1 MRPFDEYPG
10 AGRERLGCVSGAN
23 CRHEYGLQF
32 MRKTGQTRCAYCGAN
47 FAGSYETWLT
57 MALDHVVPTSVCRKL
72 GIPAEWADDYANRVL
87 ACAACNS
94 FHNRYTP
101 AESPPTSIDLDEFFD
116 FRDRIFA
123 ERKELIE
130 DSHHKEH
137 AFFERRPWLDR

>member
-10 AGRERLGCVSGAN
+10 SGRELIGRVSGAN

-32 MRKTGQTRCAYCGAN
+32 MRNTGQTTCAYCGAD

-72 GIPAEWADDYANRVL
+72 GIPDEWADDCANKVL

-94 FHNRYTP
+94 FGNRYVPTD
-101 AESPPTSIDLDEFFD
+101 SPPKPIGLDD
-116 FRDRIFA
+116 FLALRDRVFA
-123 ERKELIE
+123 ERKEIIGRRHQSE
-130 DSHHKEH
+130 R
-137 AFFERRPWLDR
+137 AFFDRRPWLDR